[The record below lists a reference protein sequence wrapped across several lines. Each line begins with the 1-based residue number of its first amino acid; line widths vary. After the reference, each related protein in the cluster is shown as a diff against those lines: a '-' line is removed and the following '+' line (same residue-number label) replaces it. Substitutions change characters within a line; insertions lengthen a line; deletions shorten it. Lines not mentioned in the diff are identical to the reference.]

1 MFDMNIKIMIVYI
14 ITGLIVAYYLHR
26 RDTQWAT

>member
-1 MFDMNIKIMIVYI
+1 MFDMNIKIVIAYI

-26 RDTQWAT
+26 RDTR

>member
-1 MFDMNIKIMIVYI
+1 MFDMDIKIVIVYI

-26 RDTQWAT
+26 RDTK

>member
-1 MFDMNIKIMIVYI
+1 MFDMDIKIVIAYI

-26 RDTQWAT
+26 SDTH

>member
-1 MFDMNIKIMIVYI
+1 MFDMNIKIMVVYI

-26 RDTQWAT
+26 SDTH